1 MFWHSNWLNGRA
13 PKFIAPALFQK
24 SKQKNI
30 TVKQATTQNKWIS
43 QVYPIQSMEE
53 LLEFVTLWEE
63 VNSVHRVEDSED
75 EIKWRWTPDG

>member
-1 MFWHSNWLNGRA
+1 
-13 PKFIAPALFQK
+13 
-24 SKQKNI
+24 
-30 TVKQATTQNKWIS
+30 
-43 QVYPIQSMEE
+43 MEE